1 MNYYAILGLDKTAT
15 HQQIVSAFRRLA
27 IKYHPDKNRSPDAKD
42 RFILVHEAFEVLGN
56 PERRRWYDMANAKD
70 EHPYTDYGPQPQPRP
85 SSNPTPNLR
94 PGYNPDEPMSARR
107 AALFTLLIFW
117 GICMLVGALGI
128 FR

>member
-15 HQQIVSAFRRLA
+15 HQQIVAAFRRMA
-27 IKYHPDKNRSPDAKD
+27 IKYHPDRNHSLNANEK
-42 RFILVHEAFEVLGN
+42 FILVHKAFEVLGN
-56 PERRRWYDMANAKD
+56 PERRRWYDMAYAKD
-70 EHPYTDYGPQPQPRP
+70 EHPHTSYKPQPRP

-107 AALFTLLIFW
+107 AALLTLLIFLAI
-117 GICMLVGALGI
+117 GMLVGALGI